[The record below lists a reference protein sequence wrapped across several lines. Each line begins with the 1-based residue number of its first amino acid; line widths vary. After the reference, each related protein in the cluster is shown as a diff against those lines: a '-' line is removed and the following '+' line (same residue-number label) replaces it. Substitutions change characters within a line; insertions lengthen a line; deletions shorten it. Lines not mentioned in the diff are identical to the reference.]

1 DTPGRDD
8 PGPVALRMRAST
20 GVVRAAIRVVRP
32 PRCQGRSAAGL
43 TGRIVRNISAPRRA
57 PHFKSRRRRLEG
69 AEGIATFPA
78 VFRRI
83 MMQMT
88 QGWMRLRSVAIALG
102 LFAWAS
108 VSAKADGILTYSTS
122 GFISGTSGVTGT
134 NAITYESITNAS
146 VDTTSNL
153 PLGAFQVAKL
163 TGDSTTTTYNNT
175 PFSFT
180 VLPSKYTEES
190 LKDLTHLTVTAGL
203 NGTLTGDSK
212 SNVIATIN
220 PLPSDTLQLGSATST
235 LAGLPNQLLLVP
247 ASAGG
252 TTTLEGAIATAG
264 TVNPQAPV
272 PEPSTVA
279 LFLSTVGGL
288 ALRRLVLSRR

>member
-1 DTPGRDD
+1 
-8 PGPVALRMRAST
+8 
-20 GVVRAAIRVVRP
+20 
-32 PRCQGRSAAGL
+32 
-43 TGRIVRNISAPRRA
+43 
-57 PHFKSRRRRLEG
+57 
-69 AEGIATFPA
+69 
-78 VFRRI
+78 

-88 QGWMRLRSVAIALG
+88 QGWIRLRSVAIALG

-134 NAITYESITNAS
+134 NAITYESITNAT

-163 TGDSTTTTYNNT
+163 TGDTTSTTYNNT

-180 VLPSKYTEES
+180 VLPSEYNGAPLSDFTP
-190 LKDLTHLTVTAGL
+190 LTVTGVL

-220 PLPSDTLQLGSATST
+220 PIPSDTFQLGGATST

-252 TTTLEGAIATAG
+252 TTTLEGAIATVG

-288 ALRRLVLSRR
+288 ALRRFVLSRRQRATA

>member
-1 DTPGRDD
+1 
-8 PGPVALRMRAST
+8 
-20 GVVRAAIRVVRP
+20 
-32 PRCQGRSAAGL
+32 
-43 TGRIVRNISAPRRA
+43 
-57 PHFKSRRRRLEG
+57 
-69 AEGIATFPA
+69 
-78 VFRRI
+78 
-83 MMQMT
+83 MQMT
-88 QGWMRLRSVAIALG
+88 QGWKRLRKVAIALG

-108 VSAKADGILTYSTS
+108 VGAKADGILTYSTS
-122 GFISGTSGVTGT
+122 GFVSGTSGVSGT

-153 PLGAFQVAKL
+153 PLGSFQVASL
-163 TGDSTTTTYNNT
+163 TGNSTMTTYDNT

-180 VLPSKYTEES
+180 VLPSAYDGTTLS
-190 LKDLTHLTVTAGL
+190 NFTPLTVTGVL
-203 NGTLTGDSK
+203 NGSVSDDQ

-220 PLPSDTLQLGSATST
+220 PIPSDTFTLGGATST

-252 TTTLEGAIATAG
+252 TTTLEGAIATVG

-272 PEPSTVA
+272 PEPSTIA

-288 ALRRLVLSRR
+288 ALRRFVLARRQRAAA

>member
-1 DTPGRDD
+1 
-8 PGPVALRMRAST
+8 
-20 GVVRAAIRVVRP
+20 
-32 PRCQGRSAAGL
+32 
-43 TGRIVRNISAPRRA
+43 
-57 PHFKSRRRRLEG
+57 
-69 AEGIATFPA
+69 
-78 VFRRI
+78 

-88 QGWMRLRSVAIALG
+88 QGWIRLRNVAIALG

-108 VSAKADGILTYSTS
+108 AGARADGLLTYSTS
-122 GFISGTSGVTGT
+122 GFVSGTSGVTGT
-134 NAITYESITNAS
+134 NAITYESITNAT

-163 TGDSTTTTYNNT
+163 TGDSTTTTYKDT

-180 VLPSKYTEES
+180 VLPSAFNGTTLS
-190 LKDLTHLTVTAGL
+190 DFTPLTVTGVL
-203 NGTLTGDSK
+203 NGTLSGDSK

-220 PLPSDTLQLGSATST
+220 PIPSDTFKLGDATST

-252 TTTLEGAIATAG
+252 TTTLEGAIATVG
-264 TVNPQAPV
+264 SVNNPQAPV
-272 PEPSTVA
+272 PEPSTIA

-288 ALRRLVLSRR
+288 ALRRFVLKRRQHATV